1 MNEFPACAICYREHG
16 PFSKCDFETLY
27 NNVINGY
34 RAYKSQNAELT
45 RKLEILKDCM
55 NDLMKDW
62 HPNLSD
68 GAYYHIKEALAKI
81 KET

>member
-1 MNEFPACAICYREHG
+1 MNPMC
-16 PFSKCDFETLY
+16 
-27 NNVINGY
+27 NGCIDLMHNLHHV
-34 RAYKSQNAELT
+34 QAENDELM

-81 KET
+81 KETEAK

>member
-1 MNEFPACAICYREHG
+1 MADAYE
-16 PFSKCDFETLY
+16 
-27 NNVINGY
+27 VI
-34 RAYKSQNAELT
+34 KKLEAENDELM

-81 KET
+81 KETEAK